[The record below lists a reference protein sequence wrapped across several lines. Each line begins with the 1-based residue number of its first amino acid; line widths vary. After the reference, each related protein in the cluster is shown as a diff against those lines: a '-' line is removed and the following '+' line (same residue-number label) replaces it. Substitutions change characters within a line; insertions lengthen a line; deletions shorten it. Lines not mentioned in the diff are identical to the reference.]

1 LRLSGSIL
9 VLRKRKKI
17 EFDGRQGPTE
27 KTSDLYYNPQS
38 YSFIHNYKVHF
49 KRGILQVLANKV
61 DISVTTS
68 SPQLPSP
75 QQVTEEFQK
84 RMTASVVVSD
94 TRKRY
99 SEVSFHI
106 TDVEYKKSIAL
117 PLPKSY
123 SAGASSNR
131 STSLGGE
138 GQSVEGPSVICRSCG
153 YPLPSRSKFC
163 NNCGAAVA

>member
-1 LRLSGSIL
+1 M
-9 VLRKRKKI
+9 LRKRKKKI
-17 EFDGRQGPTE
+17 EFDGRRGPTE
-27 KTSDLYYNPQS
+27 KTSDLYQNPQD

-49 KRGILQVLANKV
+49 KRGTLQVLANKV

-68 SPQLPSP
+68 SPELPSP

-94 TRKRY
+94 TRKRF

-106 TDVEYKKSIAL
+106 TDVEYKQSIGL

-123 SAGASSNR
+123 GLRQAPVPAYAGGSPVVC
-131 STSLGGE
+131 G
-138 GQSVEGPSVICRSCG
+138 SCG
-153 YPLPSRSKFC
+153 YQLPSGSKFC
-163 NNCGAAVA
+163 NNCGAPVA

>member
-1 LRLSGSIL
+1 

-27 KTSDLYYNPQS
+27 KTSDLYQNPQD

-49 KRGILQVLANKV
+49 KRGTLQVLANKV

-106 TDVEYKKSIAL
+106 TDVEYKQSIAL

-123 SAGASSNR
+123 GVRTPSVRSASN
-131 STSLGGE
+131 GGE
-138 GQSVEGPSVICRSCG
+138 GSPIICRSCG
-153 YPLPSRSKFC
+153 YPPPSGSKFC
-163 NNCGAAVA
+163 NKCGAAVA

>member
-1 LRLSGSIL
+1 
-9 VLRKRKKI
+9 VLRKRKKV
-17 EFDGRQGPTE
+17 EFDGRQVPTE
-27 KTSDLYYNPQS
+27 KTSDLYQNPQD

-49 KRGILQVLANKV
+49 KRGTLQVLANKV
-61 DISVTTS
+61 DVSVTTS

-106 TDVEYKKSIAL
+106 TDVEYKQSIAL

-123 SAGASSNR
+123 GAGAPSLR
-131 STSLGGE
+131 SGSIGGE
-138 GQSVEGPSVICRSCG
+138 GPPITCRSCG
-153 YPLPSRSKFC
+153 YQLPSGSKFC